1 MIGRL
6 NAAYHWVQARRDE
19 LKLGPAAA
27 LRRIERME
35 ALRPLPDVASA
46 YKAWLLLGVG
56 RVGEADRLFGEV
68 EAKLAEPAD
77 ANEAY
82 LRLFCQFYG
91 RYRVS
96 RLEQADALWES
107 AQQLQCSDML
117 RRYLPFFRKPSEVH
131 ADPRFADLDTSPV
144 ARRYFRKK
152 RG

>member
-1 MIGRL
+1 MIRRL
-6 NAAYHWVQARRDE
+6 IAAYHCVLARRDE
-19 LKLGPAAA
+19 VKFGPATA

-35 ALRPLPDVASA
+35 ARPLPDAASA

-68 EAKLAEPAD
+68 ETKLADPAN
-77 ANEAY
+77 ANQAY

-96 RLEQADALWES
+96 RLEHADALWDA

-144 ARRYFRKK
+144 ARRYLRKK